1 MNKIKIP
8 FKSFYFIRHGETDW
22 NQKNIIMGQTD
33 IPLNET
39 GRQQAREASANLQKI
54 NFSNIY
60 SSPLL
65 RAHQTAEI
73 LNEDHKH
80 SLILDSGLMER
91 KWGKYEGDDH
101 KFFLTG
107 LKNDELPQ
115 GAETYD
121 EFQLRVLKAVTE
133 ILNESPS
140 LPLIVAHGGVFVALT
155 KHFGILNLRAANCS
169 IHSFT
174 PPQNLDLPWS
184 IHNLTHQVSDQ
195 IRHATKQDINWM
207 VDLSHAK
214 RVQYEEHQKEFWKM
228 AKNSDEIQTKW
239 FEEELEKENV
249 IALCTKD
256 QSGFVIGKLISPPEV
271 YDAGLTLMIDDF
283 CVRFADLWMSIGAEL
298 LGEIKSE
305 SKIKGAKQVLV
316 VCGDFDSAKY
326 QLLEKLNLS
335 VASRWYAGSI

>member
-1 MNKIKIP
+1 MNIP
-8 FKSFYFIRHGETDW
+8 RQPFYFIRHGETDW

-33 IPLNET
+33 IPLNEA
-39 GRQQAREASANLQKI
+39 GRQQAREASKNLQNI

-73 LNEDHKH
+73 INEDFKH

-107 LKNDELPQ
+107 LKDGELPR
-115 GAETYD
+115 GAKTYD
-121 EFQLRVLKAVTE
+121 EFQLRVLKSITE
-133 ILNESPS
+133 ILNTSPS
-140 LPLIVAHGGVFVALT
+140 SPLIVAHGGVFVALI
-155 KHFGILNLRAANCS
+155 KHFGISNLRAANCS

-174 PPQNLDLPWS
+174 PPQNADFPWS
-184 IHNLTHQVSDQ
+184 IRNLTHQVPDQ
-195 IRHATKQDINWM
+195 IRHATKQDIAWM
-207 VDLSHAK
+207 IALSHAK
-214 RVQYEEHQKEFWKM
+214 RIEYEKHQKQFWKM
-228 AKNSDEIQTKW
+228 TKNSDEIQEKW
-239 FEEELEKENV
+239 FEEEITKENV
-249 IALCTKD
+249 IALCAKD

-283 CVRFADLWMSIGAEL
+283 CVKSPDLWMSVGMEL
-298 LGEIKSE
+298 LNELKAAA
-305 SKIKGAKQVLV
+305 KTKGAQQVLV

-335 VASRWYAGSI
+335 AASKWYVGSIQ